1 MSWMIP
7 AAIAG
12 SSLLTAR
19 SGSKAA
25 REAATIQ
32 ANSAAQAN
40 QVLEGQYN
48 RTERSL
54 APWLQGGE
62 LALSEL
68 QKLMGIQSPGAS
80 AGIRKPTWADAAGEH
95 LNWHI
100 GKYGRGYNDAS
111 DMSAKNAQTQAILD
125 RMTGEYD
132 QQVAALPQQ
141 QGSSGVSME
150 ALESNPA
157 YQFNL
162 QQGLKAIEKSAA
174 RNKMSYA
181 PATLQDIGRF
191 SQGLA
196 SNEFDKIWQRLFNLS
211 SGGQNA
217 AVQQGGFGTNTAG
230 QIGNNITS
238 AGAAKAAGQIGSAN
252 AIAGGVGQGVNAY
265 LMNQILTQNQNPL
278 SSGTVP
284 LRSIPGMTGG
294 GDISSGTWA

>member
-1 MSWMIP
+1 MSLMIP

-132 QQVAALPQQ
+132 QQVAALPQ